1 MSLLERKLS
10 KDELAK
16 REEIIL
22 NMKKNKRDLVKK
34 YGKDAE
40 AVMYGRATN
49 MAKQQTETMNRTRI
63 REMVKQALST
73 KNNTGIK

>member
-16 REEIIL
+16 REDIIM

-34 YGKDAE
+34 
-40 AVMYGRATN
+40 
-49 MAKQQTETMNRTRI
+49 I
-63 REMVKQALST
+63 RQICRSRNVWKS
-73 KNNTGIK
+73 N